1 MKLVKSSKVMV
12 AKNKAGLQKF
22 WQLHIYSDG
31 ADYYTRTSW
40 HQLTKT
46 GRETKEQFSEPY
58 YAAPTNEGRANER
71 DSKAQ
76 AEFEFDAIIK
86 KQRDAGFLFE
96 GEVAEEDA
104 RPLPMLAHKFRD
116 HGHKVEY
123 PVYVQPKLDGMRM
136 LSNGKSAWSRGNK
149 DILPKVYEHLKW
161 DDLRMVLD
169 GELILPGNGPLQ
181 DTMSAAKKYRPGI
194 SDQLQYWVY
203 DYIPSHPV
211 DQSVPFEKRLSLLS
225 IVLNSANVPK
235 GYIATPTYLA
245 SSEREVSEYHQM
257 FVEQG
262 YEGTIIRDP
271 RGKYE
276 IGKRSYSLLKMK
288 DFQDEEFEIVDV
300 IDGGGSAA
308 GQAIFRVKTKE
319 GNIFESTPQASHED
333 RKEMFKNRKKLIGLW
348 LTCKFYGKTKDGI
361 PVFNNGVAIRDWR
374 DFQ

>member
-31 ADYYTRTSW
+31 AEYYTRTSW
-40 HQLTKT
+40 HQITKT

-96 GEVAEEDA
+96 GERATEDA

-116 HGHKVEY
+116 HGHKVVY

-136 LSNGKSAWSRGNK
+136 LFNGTTGWSRGNK
-149 DILPKVYEHLKW
+149 DIIPEVIKHLQIDTKGYI
-161 DDLRMVLD
+161 LD

-194 SDQLQYWVY
+194 SDKLQYWVY
-203 DYIPSHPV
+203 DIIDPTMTFAGRYDI
-211 DQSVPFEKRLSLLS
+211 LLGGLAEGGMARGNRNIIS
-225 IVLNSANVPK
+225 
-235 GYIATPTYLA
+235 TPTYVVRT
-245 SSEREVSEYHQM
+245 EQEVLKYHQQ
-257 FVEQG
+257 FVDAG

-271 RGKYE
+271 NGEYE

-300 IDGGGSAA
+300 IDGGGSAV

-333 RKEMFKNRKKLIGLW
+333 RKEMFKNRKKLIGKW